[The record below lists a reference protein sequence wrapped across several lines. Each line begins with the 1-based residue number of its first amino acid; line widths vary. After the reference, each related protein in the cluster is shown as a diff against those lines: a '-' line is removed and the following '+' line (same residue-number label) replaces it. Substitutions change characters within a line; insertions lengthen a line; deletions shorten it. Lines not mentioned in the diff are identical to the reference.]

1 MFLTRS
7 KTMQEAI
14 TTKEKLTSLMLQMQ
28 EIIMQDYED
37 NEDIQNAFNALASAY
52 DYYIDE
58 E

>member
-1 MFLTRS
+1 
-7 KTMQEAI
+7 MQE

-28 EIIMQDYED
+28 EIIMEDYED
-37 NEDIQNAFNALASAY
+37 NADIQDAFNQLASAF

>member
-1 MFLTRS
+1 
-7 KTMQEAI
+7 MQEAI
-14 TTKEKLTSLMLQMQ
+14 STKEKLTSLMLQINYLIQ
-28 EIIMQDYED
+28 DDYED